1 MGRASSAERHV
12 HPGERKLNAMN
23 ALGVSA
29 NRGFTLIELMITLV
43 ILGILITVGVPSLAD
58 FVATQRVRT
67 TASDLMADM
76 AFARAEAIK
85 ESRRV
90 IMQRVAGATSTWKD
104 GWNICVDLNGDN
116 TCSAGEIRKSATPL
130 SGRTKMCATTAEL
143 GNNIV
148 FRPDGRIVRNTAV
161 AANDGILI
169 SDDFDDGNAANNRAR
184 LVFLG
189 VSGRPSMQIQDGGA
203 SC

>member
-1 MGRASSAERHV
+1 MR
-12 HPGERKLNAMN
+12 N
-23 ALGVSA
+23 VS
-29 NRGFTLIELMITLV
+29 
-43 ILGILITVGVPSLAD
+43 
-58 FVATQRVRT
+58 
-67 TASDLMADM
+67 
-76 AFARAEAIK
+76 
-85 ESRRV
+85 
-90 IMQRVAGATSTWKD
+90 
-104 GWNICVDLNGDN
+104 
-116 TCSAGEIRKSATPL
+116 L

-161 AANDGILI
+161 AADDGILI

-189 VSGRPSMQIQDGGA
+189 VSGRPGMQIQDGGA